1 MELSDLKVFQ
11 AIAEEGSISRAAEK
25 LDYVQSNVTMRLRR
39 LEEELGVL
47 LFYRKPKGVQLTE
60 KG

>member
-47 LFYRKPKGVQLTE
+47 LF
-60 KG
+60 